1 MKKIII
7 LFLMFLITL
16 SLAGCFLSAE
26 KSSEKTEIDWDSLI
40 LKEKIPVPDTLIGE
54 VGSNLEHALIIS
66 LYDVTDEQY
75 KTYVQLC
82 IDKGYNIET
91 DENETFYTAFNS
103 EGYQIRLVFQSDKQ
117 LNIFLEAPEEMTEFE
132 WPITG
137 LGKEIPETQST
148 YGRICWDNEESFI
161 VHVGHT
167 SIEDMLN
174 YINACK
180 ESGYNIDIKEDDTF
194 FNAYNMAG
202 NELQIM
208 YLGYNNIEISLKI
221 SEHTNISDDSTEAS
235 ENELDN
241 ILESNSNTDNES
253 QNNSASESETE
264 NNDLILQNNQT
275 NVEDVNLINGMR
287 KEFKDAMDDYEAFFD
302 EYVLFMK
309 KYNDASDVS
318 TLMLDYAELMSKYEQ
333 YTESF
338 EEWENEELND
348 TELAYYLQVQTR
360 VTEKL
365 LSIQ

>member
-1 MKKIII
+1 
-7 LFLMFLITL
+7 
-16 SLAGCFLSAE
+16 
-26 KSSEKTEIDWDSLI
+26 
-40 LKEKIPVPDTLIGE
+40 
-54 VGSNLEHALIIS
+54 
-66 LYDVTDEQY
+66 
-75 KTYVQLC
+75 
-82 IDKGYNIET
+82 
-91 DENETFYTAFNS
+91 
-103 EGYQIRLVFQSDKQ
+103 
-117 LNIFLEAPEEMTEFE
+117 
-132 WPITG
+132 
-137 LGKEIPETQST
+137 
-148 YGRICWDNEESFI
+148 
-161 VHVGHT
+161 
-167 SIEDMLN
+167 
-174 YINACK
+174 
-180 ESGYNIDIKEDDTF
+180 
-194 FNAYNMAG
+194 
-202 NELQIM
+202 
-208 YLGYNNIEISLKI
+208 
-221 SEHTNISDDSTEAS
+221 
-235 ENELDN
+235 
-241 ILESNSNTDNES
+241 NSNTDNES